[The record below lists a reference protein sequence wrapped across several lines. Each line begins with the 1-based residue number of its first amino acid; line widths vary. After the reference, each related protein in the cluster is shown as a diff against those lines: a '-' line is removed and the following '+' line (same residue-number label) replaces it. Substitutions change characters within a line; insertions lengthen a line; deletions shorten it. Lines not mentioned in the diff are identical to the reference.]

1 MKKTTNTLLW
11 VIDMMST
18 VIFCALCLQT
28 GFLLINLV
36 YLLVD
41 PQGGKDL
48 LFEMDSLTQLYTLN
62 KFHFSI
68 LIFLALTISVM
79 KALAFYFTMKIFST
93 LNLVKPFSTEIAS
106 LISKISY
113 LILTLG
119 SLGTVALRYSESL
132 EFIGVNLNELQPF
145 WDDNAAYLLMG
156 SIVFVIAQVF
166 KKGLELQSESD
177 LTI

>member
-1 MKKTTNTLLW
+1 
-11 VIDMMST
+11 
-18 VIFCALCLQT
+18 
-28 GFLLINLV
+28 
-36 YLLVD
+36 
-41 PQGGKDL
+41 
-48 LFEMDSLTQLYTLN
+48 
-62 KFHFSI
+62 
-68 LIFLALTISVM
+68 M

-119 SLGTVALRYSESL
+119 LLGTVALRYSESL